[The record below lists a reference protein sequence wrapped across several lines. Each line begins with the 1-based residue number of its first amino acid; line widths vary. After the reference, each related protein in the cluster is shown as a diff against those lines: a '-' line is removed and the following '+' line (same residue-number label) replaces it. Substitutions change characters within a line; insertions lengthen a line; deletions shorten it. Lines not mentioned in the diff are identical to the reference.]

1 MDWLL
6 SSIFFILA
14 VIIGTCL
21 VYFTKESI
29 KINLLLSF
37 IIVSSL
43 SPFWS
48 IGIISGQWFGIAF
61 FGSEPEKDPKKER
74 LIVINLRK
82 IFLYSLLTFS
92 GFIMTL
98 IFYFRLKITTALDP
112 FSQQVFAWIFLV
124 MIEVCFFRVIARW
137 CPKWYRKR
145 TGYGIAFFNFLMILY
160 CVSPYG
166 LLAMVMTFIS
176 MLIISPLLLKWI
188 DYRSNNLS
196 SNYYHG
202 VNR

>member
-1 MDWLL
+1 MNWLL
-6 SSIFFILA
+6 GLIYFGLA
-14 VIIGTCL
+14 VIIGACM

-48 IGIISGQWFGIAF
+48 MGIISGQWFGIAF
-61 FGSEPEKDPKKER
+61 FGSEPDRDPKKER
-74 LIVINLRK
+74 LIVISLRK
-82 IFLYSLLTFS
+82 IFLFSLLTFS
-92 GFIMTL
+92 GFMMTL
-98 IFYFRLKITTALDP
+98 IFYFRLKTAADFDP
-112 FSQQVFAWIFLV
+112 HVQQVFAWIFLV

-145 TGYGIAFFNFLMILY
+145 AGYGIAFFNFLMIFY
-160 CVSPYG
+160 CVYSYG
-166 LLAMVMTFIS
+166 LLTVVMTFIGL
-176 MLIISPLLLKWI
+176 MIISPLLLKWI
-188 DYRSNNLS
+188 DYRSSNLY

-202 VNR
+202 VKK